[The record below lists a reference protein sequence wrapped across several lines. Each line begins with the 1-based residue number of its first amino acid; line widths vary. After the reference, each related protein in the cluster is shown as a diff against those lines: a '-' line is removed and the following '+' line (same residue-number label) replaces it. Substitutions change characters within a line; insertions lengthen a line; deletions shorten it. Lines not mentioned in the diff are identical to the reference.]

1 MSLGDADKD
10 RQRAVDLEQRRVV
23 EVPDDDADALA
34 RNRQDLVHLYLR
46 DALQAISP
54 RRIVSA
60 DARVL
65 DKLQRLSFCNV
76 TL

>member
-1 MSLGDADKD
+1 MSSGDAGKD

>member
-1 MSLGDADKD
+1 
-10 RQRAVDLEQRRVV
+10 
-23 EVPDDDADALA
+23 VPDDDADALA